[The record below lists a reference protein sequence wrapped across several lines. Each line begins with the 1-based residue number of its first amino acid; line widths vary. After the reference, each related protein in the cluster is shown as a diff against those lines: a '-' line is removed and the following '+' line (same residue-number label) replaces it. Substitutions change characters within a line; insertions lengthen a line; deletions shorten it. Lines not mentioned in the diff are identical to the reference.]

1 MYKSLINLYVGWC
14 ILNPGG
20 ISGFVINLL
29 WWTKKKNTFLNLL
42 KQNKNNINDKLK
54 TRDEIYLETIKMF
67 CALSKFYHMSIQ
79 EVKELSFGE
88 ILIAI
93 DYIND
98 YNKDLEKSTKK

>member
-1 MYKSLINLYVGWC
+1 
-14 ILNPGG
+14 
-20 ISGFVINLL
+20 
-29 WWTKKKNTFLNLL
+29 
-42 KQNKNNINDKLK
+42 
-54 TRDEIYLETIKMF
+54 MF